1 MKPEP
6 LRWLFFSMKYFS
18 LPTNLP
24 GQVLTAARHTGL
36 RAWQTGRL
44 FRHLVQRT
52 LDSVQEVLRAE
63 VQNGH
68 ARLVA
73 DFLADKAL
81 PAAKALLLERMAARL
96 LLRIGLRGVFMT
108 NVAGW
113 VLPFVLE
120 KLFQAAR
127 ASGLLARLEANP
139 TVADALSRLE
149 ELRQAASRLLF
160 PDGDTEAR
168 VLTDEEAAALL
179 SQPAKQLPVRSETA

>member
-1 MKPEP
+1 
-6 LRWLFFSMKYFS
+6 MKYFS
-18 LPTNLP
+18 LPPNLP
-24 GQVLTAARHTGL
+24 GQVLRAARQTGL

-44 FRHLVQRT
+44 FRQVAQRT

-63 VQNGH
+63 IQNGH

-96 LLRIGLRGVFMT
+96 LLRLGLRGALMT

-139 TVADALSRLE
+139 TVADALSRLD
-149 ELRQAASRLLF
+149 ELRHAASRLLF
-160 PDGDTEAR
+160 PDGATSAR
-168 VLTDEEAAALL
+168 VLTDEEATALL
-179 SQPAKQLPVRSETA
+179 NQPPAQLAAPTQHSADAQ

>member
-1 MKPEP
+1 
-6 LRWLFFSMKYFS
+6 MKYFS
-18 LPTNLP
+18 LPAQLP
-24 GQVLTAARHTGL
+24 RQVLQAARQTGL

-44 FRHLVQRT
+44 FRQVAQRT

-63 VQNGH
+63 IQNGH

-81 PAAKALLLERMAARL
+81 PAAKALLLERMTARL
-96 LLRIGLRGVFMT
+96 LLRLGLRGALVS

-139 TVADALSRLE
+139 TVADALTRLD
-149 ELRQAASRLLF
+149 ELRQAASHLIF
-160 PDGDTEAR
+160 PDGATEAR
-168 VLTDEEAAALL
+168 VLTDEEAAELL
-179 SQPAKQLPVRSETA
+179 SKPEIKLLPAPTSSSEPQPAAS

>member
-1 MKPEP
+1 
-6 LRWLFFSMKYFS
+6 MKYFS

-24 GQVLTAARHTGL
+24 GQVLQAARHTGL
-36 RAWQTGRL
+36 RAWQTGRM
-44 FRHLVQRT
+44 FRQLTQRT
-52 LDSVQEVLRAE
+52 LDTVQEVLRAE
-63 VQNGH
+63 IQNGH

-81 PAAKALLLERMAARL
+81 PAARALLVERMAARL
-96 LLRIGLRGVFMT
+96 LLRLGLRGVFMT
-108 NVAGW
+108 NIASW

-139 TVADALSRLE
+139 TVADALTRLD

-179 SQPAKQLPVRSETA
+179 NQPAKQLATNIIAND

>member
-1 MKPEP
+1 
-6 LRWLFFSMKYFS
+6 MKYFS
-18 LPTNLP
+18 LPSNLP
-24 GQVLTAARHTGL
+24 GHVLAAARHTGL

-44 FRHLVQRT
+44 FRQVAQRT
-52 LDSVQEVLRAE
+52 LDTVQEVLRAE
-63 VQNGH
+63 IQNGH

-81 PAAKALLLERMAARL
+81 PAARALLLERMTARL
-96 LLRIGLRGVFMT
+96 LLRLGLRGAFMS

-139 TVADALSRLE
+139 TVSDALGRLD
-149 ELRQAASRLLF
+149 ELRQAAARLLF

-168 VLTDEEAAALL
+168 VLSDDEAAALL
-179 SQPAKQLPVRSETA
+179 QQPQQLAAGKPDPA

>member
-1 MKPEP
+1 
-6 LRWLFFSMKYFS
+6 MKYFS
-18 LPTNLP
+18 LPPALP
-24 GQVLTAARHTGL
+24 GQVLDAARQTGL

-44 FRHLVQRT
+44 FRQLAQRA

-63 VQNGH
+63 IQNGH

-81 PAAKALLLERMAARL
+81 PAAKALLLERMTARL
-96 LLRIGLRGVFMT
+96 LLRLGLRGAFLT

-139 TVADALSRLE
+139 TVADALTRLD
-149 ELRQAASRLLF
+149 ELRQAAARLLF
-160 PDGDTEAR
+160 PDGDTGAR
-168 VLTDEEAAALL
+168 ELTDEEAAALL
-179 SQPAKQLPVRSETA
+179 QTPAQRLQQPTEQ

>member
-1 MKPEP
+1 
-6 LRWLFFSMKYFS
+6 MKYFS
-18 LPTNLP
+18 LPSNLP
-24 GQVLTAARHTGL
+24 GQVAAAARHTGL

-44 FRHLVQRT
+44 FQQLVQRT

-63 VQNGH
+63 IQNGH

-81 PAAKALLLERMAARL
+81 PAARALLLERMAARL
-96 LLRIGLRGVFMT
+96 LLRLGLRGVFMT
-108 NVAGW
+108 NIAGW

-127 ASGLLARLEANP
+127 TSGLLARLEANP
-139 TVADALSRLE
+139 TVADALGRLDD
-149 ELRQAASRLLF
+149 LRQAASRLLF
-160 PDGDTEAR
+160 PDGDTGAH

-179 SQPAKQLPVRSETA
+179 QQPARQLPKRAES